1 LTLIRHIPFLKAVAL
16 HSIAAFGGP
25 QGHLGMM
32 LKTFV
37 EKRKDLTEN
46 ELLNINAFC
55 QLMPGATSTQ
65 TLTLIGYKRGGV
77 KLAILTLILW
87 MIPAVCI
94 MTALSFLVTSENKNL
109 LSSFRFIQPMALG
122 FLGFAAWKTLK
133 LQKDIYA
140 KIILTLAAVI
150 TFLFFK
156 SPWIFPIVMTIG
168 SIMGL
173 QFFKKESINAS
184 SKKRK
189 YSLVPIFLF
198 AVLFIIAALFSE
210 TARKQ
215 NWKDRTAYNLFENMY
230 RFGSFVFGGAD
241 VLIPVMYEQ
250 YVVRPN
256 TDRVKQNNHDAIR
269 IEGETFLTGAGM
281 VRAIPGPAFS
291 ISAYV
296 GGVAMKNKGF
306 GFQIFGATLS
316 AVAIFLPSF
325 LLGIF
330 FFPFWENLNRFS
342 VLQRIM
348 HGINATVVGLM
359 LASLVYLIKDTLPAY
374 FLKPPIESFAFFS
387 IMIATFCVLTFTRVQ
402 APLIALSCLLLGFI
416 F

>member
-1 LTLIRHIPFLKAVAL
+1 
-16 HSIAAFGGP
+16 
-25 QGHLGMM
+25 
-32 LKTFV
+32 
-37 EKRKDLTEN
+37 
-46 ELLNINAFC
+46 
-55 QLMPGATSTQ
+55 
-65 TLTLIGYKRGGV
+65 
-77 KLAILTLILW
+77 
-87 MIPAVCI
+87 
-94 MTALSFLVTSENKNL
+94 
-109 LSSFRFIQPMALG
+109 
-122 FLGFAAWKTLK
+122 
-133 LQKDIYA
+133 
-140 KIILTLAAVI
+140 
-150 TFLFFK
+150 
-156 SPWIFPIVMTIG
+156 
-168 SIMGL
+168 
-173 QFFKKESINAS
+173 
-184 SKKRK
+184 
-189 YSLVPIFLF
+189 
-198 AVLFIIAALFSE
+198 
-210 TARKQ
+210 
-215 NWKDRTAYNLFENMY
+215 MY

-256 TDRVKQNNHDAIR
+256 TDRVKQNNHDVIR
-269 IEGETFLTGAGM
+269 IDGETFLTGAGM

-330 FFPFWENLNRFS
+330 FFPFWENLNRFP

>member
-1 LTLIRHIPFLKAVAL
+1 M

-32 LKTFV
+32 IKTFV

-77 KLAILTLILW
+77 RLALLTLLIW
-87 MIPAVCI
+87 MIPAVSI
-94 MTALSFLVTSENKNL
+94 MTALSFLVTTDNISM
-109 LSSFRFIQPMALG
+109 LSGFRFIQPMALG
-122 FLGFAAWKTLK
+122 FLGFAAWKTLRV
-133 LQKDIYA
+133 QKNFYSRITLA
-140 KIILTLAAVI
+140 LAAVI

-156 SPWIFPIVMTIG
+156 SPWIFPIVMTVG
-168 SIMGL
+168 ALLGL
-173 QFFKKESINAS
+173 QFFKTESKRAE

-189 YSLVPIFLF
+189 YSISPIIIF
-198 AVLFIIAALFSE
+198 ATVFIIAAFFSE

-215 NWKDRTAYNLFENMY
+215 NWRDRTPYNLFENMY

-256 TDRVKQNNHDAIR
+256 TDHIKQNNQDAIR

-330 FFPFWENLNRFS
+330 FFSFWENLNRFP

-348 HGINATVVGLM
+348 QGINATVVGLM
-359 LASLVYLIKDTLPAY
+359 LASLVYLIKDTLPSY
-374 FLKPPIESFAFFS
+374 LLKPPIESFAFFS
-387 IMIATFCVLTFTRVQ
+387 IMIATFCLLTFTRVQ
-402 APLIALSCLLLGFI
+402 APLIAIGCLLLGFV